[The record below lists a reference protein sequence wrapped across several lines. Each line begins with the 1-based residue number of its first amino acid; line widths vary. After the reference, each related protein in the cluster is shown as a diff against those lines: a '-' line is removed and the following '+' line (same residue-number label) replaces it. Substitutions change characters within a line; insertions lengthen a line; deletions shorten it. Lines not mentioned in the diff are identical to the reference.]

1 MPLHIERIDWMPSP
15 PLAPDNGPIDI
26 DHLQRAVLGDDGLER
41 EVLAMFSAQA
51 AGLIDQLAVLPPHAM
66 DLAHTLK
73 GSALAIGAFRVADA
87 AESLWI
93 TLRRDDGADR
103 ALMVL
108 RDAVADARQEISGI
122 LKRS

>member
-1 MPLHIERIDWMPSP
+1 MPSP
-15 PLAPDNGPIDI
+15 PLVPDQGPIDFG
-26 DHLQRAVLGDDGLER
+26 HLQRAVLGDSSLER

-66 DLAHTLK
+66 DIAHTLK

-87 AESLWI
+87 AEWLWI
-93 TLRRDDGADR
+93 TLRRDDDDAGK

-108 RDAVADARQEISGI
+108 REAVAEARREISGI